1 MIRSMSQGRHRELEK
16 FHPLADQR
24 VVVVQV
30 PVMLP
35 PGLAMLWATP
45 NTTGSSGTGRSPGFA
60 PLRPADVVFERP
72 ATGKSHADVVAC
84 DQRCIPIDRGN
95 AREVSHPS
103 ARRSCLGWED
113 SETIGPRTMPTRT
126 TPKIPWSDRGHCAQ
140 AHQGDAGKS
149 RWPWNSRVK
158 VLPRIGFLASDFTR
172 WSSVSA
178 SSFPF
183 PSTHGRVG
191 HLPLDRAP
199 P

>member
-1 MIRSMSQGRHRELEK
+1 MR
-16 FHPLADQR
+16 LAHEQAI
-24 VVVVQV
+24 V
-30 PVMLP
+30 
-35 PGLAMLWATP
+35 
-45 NTTGSSGTGRSPGFA
+45 
-60 PLRPADVVFERP
+60 PLRDRVAELVGLGAAFAVNCLSSLE
-72 ATGKSHADVVAC
+72 GYIKSAEAAGVT
-84 DQRCIPIDRGN
+84 DQEILEIAKLAAFIKGRASDC
-95 AREVSHPS
+95 H
-103 ARRSCLGWED
+103 
-113 SETIGPRTMPTRT
+113 
-126 TPKIPWSDRGHCAQ
+126 IPWSDRGHCAQ